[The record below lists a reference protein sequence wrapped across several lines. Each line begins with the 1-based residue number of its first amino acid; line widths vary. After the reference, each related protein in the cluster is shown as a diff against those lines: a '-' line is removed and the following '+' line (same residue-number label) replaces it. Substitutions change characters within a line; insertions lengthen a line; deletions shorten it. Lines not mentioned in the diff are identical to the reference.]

1 MLECFS
7 KGGNMEGY
15 LFDLDGTLLDSMSMW
30 RSLTLNFL
38 KSHNLTFTEELAQE
52 LTTMSIKTSAD
63 YLRDLYKL
71 DLTSKE
77 IIEEM
82 EKNIVKG
89 YKNEVPLKEGAL
101 EVLKALKNQGKKLA
115 IATATNDK
123 YVKIVMDKFKLGD
136 YFDFIATVDNMGI
149 LKNDPQFY
157 LKASQKFDLSPKEV
171 TLFDDAPFAIEAAL
185 KAGLRVVCM
194 YDKSA
199 DAYFEKQKEACD
211 MALKSFKEY
220 LK

>member
-1 MLECFS
+1 
-7 KGGNMEGY
+7 MEGY